1 MTRTGKRS
9 TRKRSRKISQR
20 WSRKELNK
28 KNIVL
33 NREENR
39 AKELAQ
45 YMPIKNDKVVK
56 DSYGFIVDPSD
67 SKWNNAKSILTNM
80 YSQKY
85 FNRIRNMAY
94 HNLCK
99 TIAPP
104 ENLSSLLGLG
114 LKFYIQSRRPS
125 KNFILE
131 GTESMRRYI
140 RI

>member
-1 MTRTGKRS
+1 
-9 TRKRSRKISQR
+9 
-20 WSRKELNK
+20 
-28 KNIVL
+28 
-33 NREENR
+33 
-39 AKELAQ
+39 
-45 YMPIKNDKVVK
+45 MPIKNDKVLK

-80 YSQKY
+80 SSQKY

-94 HNLCK
+94 YNLCK

-125 KNFILE
+125 KYFILE

-140 RI
+140 RIKYLFCGEEEVNDYNPKLYIKSD